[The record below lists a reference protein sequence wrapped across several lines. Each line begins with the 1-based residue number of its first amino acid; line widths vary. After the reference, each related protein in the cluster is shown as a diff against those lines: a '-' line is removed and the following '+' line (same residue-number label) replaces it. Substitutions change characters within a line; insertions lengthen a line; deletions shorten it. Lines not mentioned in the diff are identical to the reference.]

1 MKGITCERLPIWRCH
16 PARLCERR
24 FSGLKMT
31 CELKPG
37 IGRWLSMHKS
47 LKVSERGEMRLQNEK
62 MHVLTLS
69 LSLSLSLTHS
79 HSLSHSLSL
88 SLTLSCAARVGSP
101 HAH

>member
-1 MKGITCERLPIWRCH
+1 
-16 PARLCERR
+16 
-24 FSGLKMT
+24 MT

-69 LSLSLSLTHS
+69 LSLSLSLTHTHKHTHTLGLVTNS
-79 HSLSHSLSL
+79 RLPQREATGSIPA
-88 SLTLSCAARVGSP
+88 LTRVP
-101 HAH
+101 IANCTN